1 MKFVFISERTF
12 EPWDWTNPEIA
23 GIGGSETS
31 HIEMAQR
38 LARAGHDVMSYAPL
52 MDDTQMVGMSRIT
65 GFAGPAAAAFTD
77 PAGVEW
83 RAIEKFLSVT
93 GRAHV
98 PDLVYV
104 IYRAPHLVDLLP
116 AGSIAWLICQDT
128 DYVRPDNLLD
138 LDRASRFTRIIT
150 LCEAQRKAMRRR
162 LDSLPGSKGRRDNI
176 AVSSNGI
183 KRETIEALESLSSET
198 PYGPE
203 RNEYRLIYASSPDR
217 GLENLL
223 PIFERV
229 REIVPEAELHV
240 CYGFNNIDK
249 VIDRIDQQGYTVN
262 PVAET
267 RARLLSE
274 MERLGVHHYGRLGQ
288 SELLGHWLRSAVWC
302 HPSNFTETSCITC
315 MDAQAC
321 GAIPVTNPIW
331 AVGENVQHGV
341 FIEGDVRSEAIR
353 ARYVHAVAELL
364 LNPQMQQE
372 HRRDMMPWARGRF
385 DWDNFAVQWQYWAEQ
400 DIDEHRRPRFQA
412 VDEYAARPVR
422 ELYSEGDQVLYPH
435 PEGVSK

>member
-1 MKFVFISERTF
+1 MRFVFISERTF
-12 EPWDWTNPEIA
+12 EPWDWTNPERV

-38 LARAGHDVMSYAPL
+38 LARRGHDVMSYGPL
-52 MDDTQMVGMSRIT
+52 ELDPAMDMARVA
-65 GFAGPAAAAFTD
+65 GFAIPADSFMD

-83 RAIEKFLSVT
+83 RPIERFLAVT

-98 PDLVYV
+98 PGLVYV

-128 DYVRPDNLLD
+128 DYTRPDNMLD
-138 LDRASRFTRIIT
+138 VSRADRFTRIVC
-150 LCEAQRKAMRRR
+150 LCEAQASAMRRR
-162 LDSLPGSKGRRDNI
+162 LASLSGSGDNI
-176 AVSSNGI
+176 VVSSNGI
-183 KRETIEALESLSSET
+183 KSEIIEQLEKDWPLAT
-198 PYGPE
+198 T
-203 RNEYRLIYASSPDR
+203 RNPRRLIYASSPDR

-229 REIVPEAELHV
+229 REIVPDAELHV
-240 CYGFNNIDK
+240 CYGFNNIEK
-249 VIDRIDQQGYTVN
+249 VIDRIDRGGFATN
-262 PVAET
+262 PVAEN

-274 MERLGVHHYGRLGQ
+274 MERLGVVHYGRLGQ
-288 SELLGHWLRSAVWC
+288 TELLGHWLRSAVWC

-321 GAIPVTNPIW
+321 GAIPVTSPIW
-331 AVGENVQHGV
+331 AIAENVEHGI

-364 LNPQMQQE
+364 LNE
-372 HRRDMMPWARGRF
+372 HLQAKHRGIMMPWAREWFTWERF
-385 DWDNFAVQWQYWAEQ
+385 VTQWDEWAA
-400 DIDEHRRPRFQA
+400 IDTANER
-412 VDEYAARPVR
+412 AARYRAITVTD
-422 ELYSEGDQVLYPH
+422 EVMADYP
-435 PEGVSK
+435 GVKL

>member
-1 MKFVFISERTF
+1 MRFVFISERTF
-12 EPWDWTNPEIA
+12 EPWDWTNPELA

-38 LARAGHDVMSYAPL
+38 LARRGHDVMSYAPL
-52 MDDTQMVGMSRIT
+52 ALDERMGMARV
-65 GFAGPAAAAFTD
+65 AGYQIPADSFTD

-83 RAIEKFLSVT
+83 YPIERFLEVV

-98 PDLVYV
+98 PGLVYV

-128 DYVRPDNLLD
+128 DYTRADNLLD
-138 LDRASRFTRIIT
+138 LDRASRFTRIVT
-150 LCEAQRKAMRRR
+150 LCQAQAKAMRRR

-176 AVSSNGI
+176 VVSSNGI
-183 KRETIEALESLSSET
+183 KRETIDALENLSRET
-198 PYGPE
+198 PYAPE
-203 RNEYRLIYASSPDR
+203 RNECRLIYASSPDR

-229 REIVPEAELHV
+229 REIVPKAELHV
-240 CYGFNNIDK
+240 CYGFNNIEK
-249 VIDRIDQQGYTVN
+249 VIQRIDDRGFKNN
-262 PVAET
+262 PVAQN
-267 RARLLSE
+267 RAHLLAE

-288 SELLGHWLRSAVWC
+288 TELLAHWLRSAVWC

-321 GAIPVTNPIW
+321 GAVPVTNPVW
-331 AVGENVQHGV
+331 AIGENVEHGV
-341 FIEGDVRSEAIR
+341 FIEGDVRTEAIR
-353 ARYVHAVAELL
+353 ARYVYAVAELL

-372 HRRDMMPWARGRF
+372 HRAEMMPWARDRF
-385 DWDNFAVQWQYWAEQ
+385 NWERFVDQWAMWAAGDTENLAWPVTEQ
-400 DIDEHRRPRFQA
+400 EMAD
-412 VDEYAARPVR
+412 
-422 ELYSEGDQVLYPH
+422 YP
-435 PEGVSK
+435 GVTL

>member
-12 EPWDWTNPEIA
+12 EPWDWTNPELA

-38 LARAGHDVMSYAPL
+38 LARRGHEVMSYAPL
-52 MDDTQMVGMSRIT
+52 ELDPPMDMARVR
-65 GFAGPAAAAFTD
+65 GFAISADSFMD

-83 RAIEKFLSVT
+83 RPIERFLAVT

-98 PDLVYV
+98 PGLVYV

-128 DYVRPDNLLD
+128 DYTRGDNMLD
-138 LDRASRFTRIIT
+138 LDRASRFTRIVC
-150 LCEAQRKAMRRR
+150 LCQAQAVAMRRR
-162 LDSLPGSKGRRDNI
+162 LNSLPGSKGRVDNI
-176 AVSSNGI
+176 VVSSNGI
-183 KRETIEALESLSSET
+183 KREIIEQLETIR
-198 PYGPE
+198 YGEPE
-203 RNEYRLIYASSPDR
+203 ITRNPRRLIYASSPDR

-229 REIVPEAELHV
+229 REIVPDAELHV
-240 CYGFNNIDK
+240 CYGFNNIEK
-249 VIDRIDQQGYTVN
+249 VIERWGGAAS
-262 PVAET
+262 PVAEN
-267 RARLLSE
+267 RRRLLAE

-288 SELLGHWLRSAVWC
+288 TELLGHWLRSAIWC

-321 GAIPVTNPIW
+321 GAVPVTTPIW
-331 AVGENVQHGV
+331 AIGENVEHGV
-341 FIEGDVRSEAIR
+341 FIEGDVRTDAIR

-364 LNPQMQQE
+364 LNPHLQDE
-372 HRRDMMPWARGRF
+372 HRRPMMPWARDRF
-385 DWDNFAVQWQYWAEQ
+385 YWERFVDQWSMWAAADTENLSWPITEQ
-400 DIDEHRRPRFQA
+400 
-412 VDEYAARPVR
+412 
-422 ELYSEGDQVLYPH
+422 ELADYP
-435 PEGVSK
+435 GVTL